1 MGGSGPQ
8 AAELMHHRITESLTR
23 SNKVDALMKTVITS
37 VVMFQSLHIYLQQR
51 FMNLGYSLMV
61 IARDIQS
68 ASLITQSNA
77 MKR

>member
-8 AAELMHHRITESLTR
+8 AVELMHHRITEYLTR

-37 VVMFQSLHIYLQQR
+37 VAMFQSLHIYLQQR
-51 FMNLGYSLMV
+51 FMNLGCSLMDT
-61 IARDIQS
+61 ARDIQS
-68 ASLITQSNA
+68 ESLITRSNA